1 MNKFKNQDIGYG
13 NIRISN
19 LKLEDLDSYLKIEFD
34 AFFEKLKFIFSNKK
48 NAAFGIIRSE
58 IAKNIGTGR
67 YYNAKIDDR
76 IVGIIEIVSRENIES
91 HIKEFH
97 NYFKYLG
104 FHRAVKAFILTAIEI
119 PKLDNRTIYIDN
131 VAVDPNNRRQGIAK
145 KMLSFAEDFS
155 KRNGKNALKLWVA
168 AGNKNAYRLYKKFG
182 FTELARRS
190 SGIAERYMGYRDW
203 IYMKKEIL

>member
-182 FTELARRS
+182 FTELVRRS

-203 IYMKKEIL
+203 VYMKKEIL

>member
-1 MNKFKNQDIGYG
+1 MNKFKNQDISYG

-34 AFFEKLKFIFSNKK
+34 AFFEKLKFIFSNRK

-155 KRNGKNALKLWVA
+155 KRNGKNILKLWVA

-182 FTELARRS
+182 FTELVRRS

-203 IYMKKEIL
+203 V

>member
-131 VAVDPNNRRQGIAK
+131 VAVDPTNRRQGIAK

-182 FTELARRS
+182 FTELVRRS

>member
-34 AFFEKLKFIFSNKK
+34 AFFEKLKFIFSNRK

>member
-1 MNKFKNQDIGYG
+1 MNKFKNQDINSS

-34 AFFEKLKFIFSNKK
+34 AFFEKLKFIFSNRK
-48 NAAFGIIRSE
+48 NAAFFIIRSE

-91 HIKEFH
+91 HIKKFH
-97 NYFKYLG
+97 NYFKHLG
-104 FHRAVKAFILTAIEI
+104 FPRAVKAFTLTAIEI

-145 KMLSFAEDFS
+145 KMLSFVEDFA
-155 KRNGKNALKLWVA
+155 KRYRKSVLKLWVA
-168 AGNKNAYRLYKKFG
+168 GKNKNAYSLYKKLG
-182 FTELARRS
+182 FTELVKRS
-190 SGIAERYMGYRDW
+190 SWIAERYTGYRDW
-203 IYMKKEIL
+203 VYMKKEIL

>member
-34 AFFEKLKFIFSNKK
+34 AFFEKLKFIFSNRK

-182 FTELARRS
+182 FTELVRRS

-203 IYMKKEIL
+203 VYMKKEIL